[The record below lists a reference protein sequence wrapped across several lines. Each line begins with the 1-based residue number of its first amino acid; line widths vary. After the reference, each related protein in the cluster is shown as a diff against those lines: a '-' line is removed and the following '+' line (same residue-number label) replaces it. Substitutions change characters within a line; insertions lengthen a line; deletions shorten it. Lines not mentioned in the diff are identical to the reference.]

1 MTMPIDCTKLSWS
14 QVSAIEAEE
23 TLSNV
28 LKTRRILHFLLPVMM
43 ELGDIVYYGEIAF
56 AHFNC
61 QKVIH
66 HGYLT

>member
-1 MTMPIDCTKLSWS
+1 
-14 QVSAIEAEE
+14 
-23 TLSNV
+23 
-28 LKTRRILHFLLPVMM
+28 MM